1 MTYKGIE
8 IGEKPT
14 LEMVSLNIDYQL
26 FITILKDIFHFL

>member
-8 IGEKPT
+8 IGEEAT

-26 FITILKDIFHFL
+26 FINMLKNIFYFL